1 MIWKGLQDFL
11 PTLERGGQPCRQS
24 QAPVF
29 SQPHPACGCVI
40 GPWPTPV
47 CSHGVHEGPEDEQL
61 LLSFPGE
68 MGWRWRLTMLAYEL
82 ENAARQTFQKKI

>member
-1 MIWKGLQDFL
+1 MMWTALHRCS

-29 SQPHPACGCVI
+29 SQPHPACGCVT
-40 GPWPTPV
+40 GPWPTPA

-61 LLSFPGE
+61 LLSFPGG
-68 MGWRWRLTMLAYEL
+68 MGWRWRLTISAYEL
-82 ENAARQTFQKKI
+82 KNTTSPNIQKKS